1 MNDLHLSTMT
11 DTEDSDNNSIN
22 GIDKGEER
30 SSGSS
35 SMELRKY
42 RKLTAKKRI
51 LEKLKLQ
58 SSKDGKPDPL
68 SEEPA
73 PKVSRTDE
81 EDMCNR
87 ETLSQTRAR
96 TDSATPLI
104 PKKETDDI
112 KTDENRDIVDISE
125 SNTMTLEQFTD
136 IVLASEGLS
145 SVKKEPK
152 SPKPVLIEERE
163 SPNTFPM
170 GRQSPPGGHKM
181 KEENNNCNSN
191 HSNNSTST
199 NNNNNSNHNIIINN
213 NNNHTKHHLN
223 GIKKTSDMVA
233 NLIQNNNDLIV
244 EVKPMTPK
252 PVVLSPRQP
261 PGFSHQHQG
270 NIHKNVLSS
279 SVVVSVKPRIH
290 PTPPSPSKVGLPPN
304 KPVNISRMV
313 EEWISKMPS
322 PSDGHSVAKSD
333 CALNLSTK
341 SGITSK
347 TTQVYLRPIP
357 TPPKISK
364 PNGHVAHMST
374 AGSPKHLSGSISGDK
389 HRSSPSQHKAHAQYS
404 PNQSPKL
411 VVKPPTLSPPRLEI
425 KKVERDN
432 LPNSPMK
439 KVGRASPFENNVH
452 LDSIKTRA
460 LRDVQL
466 AHTKDV
472 HGNYPIHMSVLMR
485 KPDLVRRYC
494 CILQVL
500 ESSMDLLNEDQL
512 TPLHLAI
519 QDNSVEIVDILLAF
533 GADPGV
539 QDRRG
544 NTSFHTAIANK
555 SLDILKLLMKH
566 LRSKDCL
573 NRLNEF
579 GITPLHIATINGD
592 TSSAAILT
600 KYGANP
606 SIPDAIQGLTPLAMA
621 KQDKLEHIIDS
632 IPKKTTVEIP
642 SR

>member
-1 MNDLHLSTMT
+1 
-11 DTEDSDNNSIN
+11 
-22 GIDKGEER
+22 
-30 SSGSS
+30 
-35 SMELRKY
+35 MELRKY

-73 PKVSRTDE
+73 PKVSKTDG

-87 ETLSQTRAR
+87 QTLGQTRTR
-96 TDSATPLI
+96 TDSATSLI
-104 PKKETDDI
+104 PKKETDDN
-112 KTDENRDIVDISE
+112 KTDDNRDIVDISE

-163 SPNTFPM
+163 SPNAFPM
-170 GRQSPPGGHKM
+170 GKQSPVGGHKM
-181 KEENNNCNSN
+181 KEENNNCNST
-191 HSNNSTST
+191 HSS
-199 NNNNNSNHNIIINN
+199 NNNNSN
-213 NNNHTKHHLN
+213 NNNHSKHNLN
-223 GIKKTSDMVA
+223 GTKKTSDMVA

-290 PTPPSPSKVGLPPN
+290 PAPISPSKVGLPPS

-322 PSDGHSVAKSD
+322 NSDGPTPVKSD
-333 CALNLSTK
+333 CALNLCTK

-364 PNGHVAHMST
+364 PNGQVAQMST
-374 AGSPKHLSGSISGDK
+374 VSPKHLSSFASSDNKQG
-389 HRSSPSQHKAHAQYS
+389 SSPLHNKAHAQYS

-425 KKVERDN
+425 KKVERTS

-439 KVGRASPFENNVH
+439 KVGRASPFENSVH
-452 LDSIKTRA
+452 LDSIKSRA

-472 HGNYPIHMSVLMR
+472 HGN
-485 KPDLVRRYC
+485 
-494 CILQVL
+494 
-500 ESSMDLLNEDQL
+500 
-512 TPLHLAI
+512 
-519 QDNSVEIVDILLAF
+519 
-533 GADPGV
+533 
-539 QDRRG
+539 
-544 NTSFHTAIANK
+544 
-555 SLDILKLLMKH
+555 
-566 LRSKDCL
+566 
-573 NRLNEF
+573 
-579 GITPLHIATINGD
+579 
-592 TSSAAILT
+592 
-600 KYGANP
+600 
-606 SIPDAIQGLTPLAMA
+606 
-621 KQDKLEHIIDS
+621 
-632 IPKKTTVEIP
+632 
-642 SR
+642 

>member
-136 IVLASEGLS
+136 IVLASE
-145 SVKKEPK
+145 
-152 SPKPVLIEERE
+152 
-163 SPNTFPM
+163 
-170 GRQSPPGGHKM
+170 
-181 KEENNNCNSN
+181 
-191 HSNNSTST
+191 
-199 NNNNNSNHNIIINN
+199 
-213 NNNHTKHHLN
+213 
-223 GIKKTSDMVA
+223 
-233 NLIQNNNDLIV
+233 
-244 EVKPMTPK
+244 
-252 PVVLSPRQP
+252 VLSPRQP